1 MQRTRHDALQL
12 PPFGADSP
20 SLGTTTA
27 PPPGPPHAPHGDGV
41 LETAWRILRRQWF
54 IVLQAVLVTA
64 ALAVVF
70 SSTRDKQYTASASLL
85 FGTPSETVLGTGSFV
100 DENRQA
106 ATNEALLKLGVVAQ
120 SAAALLN
127 GRATPLQIEDAIS
140 VVSQPEANL
149 IDVEAT
155 TDNRRLSADMANAY
169 SNAFI
174 EFRQRSDRDQIEEA
188 IGLAEQG
195 RAALTDTQRAG
206 PEGEA
211 LDQRIQE
218 LETAKSLQTGGAEL
232 VQTASPPAEPSA
244 PHPVRDGILGAM
256 LGLVFGFGL
265 AAVRERWNRS
275 IKSVDELEAAT
286 GWPVLSR
293 VPRSRTLAR
302 RGKLAPR
309 SAEAEAFRMLR
320 ASLRYFSINTKLRS
334 LLVTSALPGEG
345 KSTTAR
351 RLAETMAAMG
361 DRVVLVEADMH
372 RGAGQFSEERPSGL
386 SGALTRLELD
396 EVLLEVPVAGSDE
409 DGARALTIL
418 PSGPLPPNP
427 SELLESERMRRIMDD
442 LHAEFDMVIIDS
454 PPLPLLSDAMTLV
467 GQVSGVIV
475 VTAVGKVTHDQITE
489 FANQLWRLRGNVLG
503 TVANFAPGPDRVK
516 GYYGERK

>member
-1 MQRTRHDALQL
+1 
-12 PPFGADSP
+12 
-20 SLGTTTA
+20 
-27 PPPGPPHAPHGDGV
+27 
-41 LETAWRILRRQWF
+41 
-54 IVLQAVLVTA
+54 
-64 ALAVVF
+64 
-70 SSTRDKQYTASASLL
+70 
-85 FGTPSETVLGTGSFV
+85 
-100 DENRQA
+100 
-106 ATNEALLKLGVVAQ
+106 
-120 SAAALLN
+120 
-127 GRATPLQIEDAIS
+127 
-140 VVSQPEANL
+140 
-149 IDVEAT
+149 
-155 TDNRRLSADMANAY
+155 MANAY

-174 EFRQRSDRDQIEEA
+174 EFRQRSARDQIQEA
-188 IGLAEQG
+188 IDLAEEG
-195 RAALTDTQRAG
+195 RAALTATQRAG
-206 PEGEA
+206 AEGEA
-211 LDQRIQE
+211 IDDRIQR

-232 VQTASPPAEPSA
+232 VQSASPPSDPSA

-275 IKSVDELEAAT
+275 IKTVDELEAAT
-286 GWPVLSR
+286 GWPVLAR

-320 ASLRYFSINTKLRS
+320 ASLRYFSINTELRS

-351 RLAETMAAMG
+351 RLAEAMAGMG
-361 DRVVLVEADMH
+361 DRVVIVEADMH
-372 RGAGQFSEERPSGL
+372 RGAGQFSGERPSGL

-396 EVLLEVPVAGSDE
+396 EVLLEVPVTGTAADE

-427 SELLESERMRRIMDD
+427 SELLESDRMRRI
-442 LHAEFDMVIIDS
+442 LEELQGEFDMVIVDS
-454 PPLPLLSDAMTLV
+454 PPLPVLSDAMTLV

-475 VTAVGKVTHDQITE
+475 VTAIGKATRDQLHE

-503 TVANFAPGPDRVK
+503 AVANFAPGADRVK